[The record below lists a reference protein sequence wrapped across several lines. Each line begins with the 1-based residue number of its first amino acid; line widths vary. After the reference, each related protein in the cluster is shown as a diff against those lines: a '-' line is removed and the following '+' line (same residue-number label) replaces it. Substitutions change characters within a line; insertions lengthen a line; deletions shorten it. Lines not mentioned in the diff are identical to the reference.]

1 MQQKQFL
8 DFFGFDRSTYSS
20 DFKRNNGR
28 REWRWYAELKEQ
40 KVRDIETEIH
50 SPKRQKANTII
61 VNIPMSYYDYG
72 LLLT

>member
-1 MQQKQFL
+1 LALIDLLTAVISREIM
-8 DFFGFDRSTYSS
+8 
-20 DFKRNNGR
+20 GR
-28 REWRWYAELKEQ
+28 KWRWYAELKEQ

-50 SPKRQKANTII
+50 SSSKTKKANTII